1 MTRPKKPKGFACK
14 QRDPHRKP
22 KRFRPVKPAIKTPPQ
37 APGVKDN
44 PDTDLQKILVGA
56 SIAILITTLLFFI
69 YHLIPKT

>member
-14 QRDPHRKP
+14 QRDPHRQP
-22 KRFRPVKPAIKTPPQ
+22 KKFRPVKPVIKKPPQ

-44 PDTDLQKILVGA
+44 PDTYLQKLLVGISITILV
-56 SIAILITTLLFFI
+56 LTLSFFI